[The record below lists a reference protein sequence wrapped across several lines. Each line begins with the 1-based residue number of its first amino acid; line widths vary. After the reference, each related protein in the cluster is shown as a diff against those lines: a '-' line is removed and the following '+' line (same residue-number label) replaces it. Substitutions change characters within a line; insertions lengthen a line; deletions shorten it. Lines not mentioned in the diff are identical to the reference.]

1 MVYVLLALDIL
12 IVFLP
17 STFLIRTHL
26 IPGFTIL
33 FSMSKSLLCICYFS
47 CNFACAKYSPNIIT
61 GPDSP
66 GKIVQLSLF
75 NHVNPSSISSD
86 IAYTNITIYEI
97 LPSQIILIEQKKCPE
112 CHPLLKRL

>member
-1 MVYVLLALDIL
+1 MLLALDKMNI
-12 IVFLP
+12 FLP
-17 STFLIRTHL
+17 STLSIRAHL
-26 IPGFTIL
+26 IPGFTIS
-33 FSMSKSLLCICYFS
+33 FSMSKSLLRICYFS
-47 CNFACAKYSPNIIT
+47 CNFACARYSPNIIT

-112 CHPLLKRL
+112 CHPLLKWL